1 MIDKYLIDSN
11 STVKKTIE
19 KMELEKCDALLIV
32 NSDRILL
39 GIFTMG
45 DMRRFFLRCVDLS
58 VSIENAMNKAPIVF
72 YSRDEVAEY
81 MSKHKLVVYPIVDEC
96 NRVIDVIFNDSRVN
110 EENISSILHDIP
122 LVIMAGGKGTRL
134 YPYTKILPKA
144 LIPIGEKTITE
155 RIINNFERYGCKKV
169 FFILNYKSGMIK
181 AYYNDLKKNYEVDYI
196 DELNFLGTAGGLRLL
211 KDKIKST
218 FFVSNCDILIN
229 ADLECI
235 YKTHVTEKNKITFVC
250 SMKELEIPYGV
261 IETNS
266 DGSIRKIKEKPEY
279 SFLVN
284 TGLYV
289 LEPEVLNEIGV
300 NEYIHLPDLA
310 QKYIERGER
319 VGVFPISERAWMDMG
334 QFNEMDKMLKTLGV

>member
-58 VSIENAMNKAPIVF
+58 VSIENAMNKDPIVF
-72 YSRDEVAEY
+72 YSRDEVTEY

-289 LEPEVLNEIGV
+289 LEPEVLNEIGE